1 MKKGEIQLTVK
12 DAQAEI
18 DALTAQLAEARAQ
31 FVLLDN
37 EQAAANAKADRVI
50 AELETQLGEARAQIA
65 AKDKRIA
72 ELEGL
77 LREGM
82 VMIKNADALRA
93 AVNVLAADVLEVRS

>member
-18 DALTAQLAEARAQ
+18 DALTAQLA
-31 FVLLDN
+31 
-37 EQAAANAKADRVI
+37 
-50 AELETQLGEARAQIA
+50 EARAQIA